1 MRMSNKH
8 PLDGVARR
16 MVQLNE
22 LQENALFVSQHMDCA
37 RDQASV
43 FISFANND
51 ENYDEDGVLRKGAN
65 YLMLRRLLSAL
76 EYRINEDT
84 GLEFHFTL
92 KRKAKR

>member
-1 MRMSNKH
+1 MRMSNKR
-8 PLDGVARR
+8 PLNSVAKR
-16 MVQLNE
+16 MAQLNA
-22 LQENALFVSQHMDCA
+22 LQENNLFVSQHMDCA

-43 FISFANND
+43 FLAFANND
-51 ENYDEDGVLRKGAN
+51 ENYDDDGVLRKGVE

-76 EYRINEDT
+76 EYRVNKDT